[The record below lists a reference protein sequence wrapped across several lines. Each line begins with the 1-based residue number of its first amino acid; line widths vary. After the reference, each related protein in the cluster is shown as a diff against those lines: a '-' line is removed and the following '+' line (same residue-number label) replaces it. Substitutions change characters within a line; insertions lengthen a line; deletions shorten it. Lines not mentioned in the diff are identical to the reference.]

1 MKRYLKASTIAVATL
16 SLASVAACGGT
27 GGSSDDPNTVTLYSA
42 DGLADWYTP
51 QFKAFEAKTG
61 IKVNYVEGGSGEVV
75 SRADK
80 EQSNPQMDVLVTLP
94 PFIQQ
99 ADKKGVI
106 GETRPAGE
114 DKLPATAKAANGHYV
129 SLANNYFT
137 MIRGTAVDPKPE
149 SWNDL
154 LDPRFKQR
162 LQYSTPGQAGDGTA
176 LLLLVQHVFGE
187 QQGLDF
193 LAKLQANNVGPS
205 ASTGKLGPKV
215 STGELSVANSDVQMA
230 LAAIANDKM
239 AYETFAPTGPDGK
252 RTTVALPYFMGKAAK
267 APHAD
272 NAQKL
277 IDFLMSVDAQKSLAT
292 DAFGISARTDVNA
305 TGPNVDAITRALAG
319 VDVWSPDWTDVN
331 NRFDALVDAYNK
343 ATGQ

>member
-1 MKRYLKASTIAVATL
+1 MKRFVKAATIAVAAV

-61 IKVNYVEGGSGEVV
+61 VKVNYVEGGSGEVV

-80 EQSNPQMDVLVTLP
+80 EKSNPQMDVIVTLP

-99 ADKKGVI
+99 ADKKGILGDTV
-106 GETRPAGE
+106 PADA
-114 DKLPATAKAANGHYV
+114 DKLPDTAKAPHYV

-137 MIRGTAVDPKPE
+137 MIRGTSVNPKPQ

-162 LQYSTPGQAGDGTA
+162 IQYSTPGQAGDGTA

-187 QQGLDF
+187 HAGLDY
-193 LAKLQANNVGPS
+193 LSKLQTNNVGPS

-239 AYETFAPTGPDGK
+239 AYETFAPAGPDGK
-252 RTTVALPYFMGKAAK
+252 RTTLALPYFMGKAAN

-277 IDFLMSVDAQKSLAT
+277 IDFLMSADAQKELAGA
-292 DAFGISARTDVNA
+292 AFGVSARTDITA
-305 TGPNVDAITRALAG
+305 TGPNADAFTKALAG
-319 VDVWSPDWTDVN
+319 VDIWQPDWTDVN
-331 NRFDALVDAYNK
+331 NRFDEIVAAYNK